1 MWVGC
6 KQQPDKPVSAN
17 AGMIVGVD
25 NGLDGGLCAIARFD
39 GSLID
44 RIAMPCQHRS
54 KKREIDIRKIHEWLV
69 DFNTPFVLAI
79 EEPLAHAKSSQA
91 VRSMAISFGKLL
103 GMAECKKYVVARV
116 SVHKWQKAMLGYMPK
131 GQTKQAALNKAQAME
146 PSENWLKNKRCRTP
160 HDGIVDAF
168 LIAHYYRDS
177 QKEKN

>member
-1 MWVGC
+1 
-6 KQQPDKPVSAN
+6 
-17 AGMIVGVD
+17 MIVGVD
-25 NGLDGGLCAIARFD
+25 NGLDGGLCAIAQFD

-44 RIAMPCQHRS
+44 KIAMPCQHRS

-69 DFNTPFVLAI
+69 NFNTPFALAI
-79 EEPLAHAKSSQA
+79 EEPVAHAKSSQA

-103 GMAECKKYVVARV
+103 GMAECKGYVVARV

-131 GQTKQAALNKAQAME
+131 GQTKQAALDKAQAME

-168 LIAHYYRDS
+168 LIAHYYRKS
-177 QKEKN
+177 RAEKKID

>member
-1 MWVGC
+1 
-6 KQQPDKPVSAN
+6 
-17 AGMIVGVD
+17 MIVGID
-25 NGLDGGLCAIARFD
+25 NGLDGGLCAIAQFD

-44 RIAMPCQHRS
+44 KIAMPCQQRS

-103 GMAECKKYVVARV
+103 GMAECKGYVVARV

-131 GQTKQAALNKAQAME
+131 GQTKRAALDKAQAME

-168 LIAHYYRDS
+168 LIAHFYRKS
-177 QKEKN
+177 QAGEKN